1 MKKIVLFV
9 MLIIFS
15 LSLVAQESNAMFNS
29 NTASIYQYS
38 GTLQG
43 TEQLKIRAYIWG
55 QVRKPGLYIVPDD
68 TDLLTLLSSAG
79 GPTENAKLSKVRIIR
94 PTSDGEKVIMV
105 DLEEYMRTGDDKL
118 IPVIQPG
125 DTVILAGSFYYAFT
139 KATKFL
145 SEIAIILSVYSTIT
159 TLNN

>member
-1 MKKIVLFV
+1 MKKIIICL
-9 MLIIFS
+9 LIMT
-15 LSLVAQESNAMFNS
+15 LSGILLAQVADSFGNS
-29 NTASIYQYS
+29 NSASIYQFS

-55 QVRKPGLYIVPDD
+55 QVKKPGLYIVPDD

-94 PTSDGEKVIMV
+94 PTAEGEKIIMV
-105 DLEEYMRTGDDKL
+105 DLEEYMKSGNESL

-145 SEIAIILSVYSTIT
+145 SEIAIVLSVYATIT
-159 TLNN
+159 SLNN